1 MSYWK
6 GAVVSLLTG
15 VMIASSAIQPVA
27 IYAETVLDEGGQAD
41 SAQDGSVQADGS
53 ESDRST
59 SDEPVDSESEASQ
72 DADEA
77 PGSASIEMGEGA
89 ASTDGLAVAQD
100 DASEAE
106 ESVAAEDASEANTM
120 ASRTLVENSW
130 RYQNGQRIESLDD
143 ESAPS
148 GDFLSRA
155 MDPLPDGATAQGI
168 DVSEFQGKIDWEAVK
183 AAGVDFAILRIG
195 YGDQNAGGTDKY
207 FKRNVEECE
216 RLGIKWGAYLY
227 SYSVNTKEAADEAA
241 HVLSAMKGLTPDL
254 PIYYDM
260 EDDST
265 LGAKDRFADI
275 AQTFCSKIEAAGY
288 DAGVYASARWWKY
301 YLTSPVF
308 DSWSKWSAQCYKIC
322 EYPSD
327 PDAWQYTSQ
336 GKVPGISGNVDVNY
350 AYEGL
355 MCGLSCAE
363 SLALEH
369 LGDLPDGTY
378 RLNPVL
384 SNSVTAEIAGAS
396 ISNGAVARIWEING
410 TDAQLWRV
418 SHDAKGFVVLT
429 NAASGK
435 VLDVPSGMASRG
447 IGLQQYES
455 NGTIAQRWI
464 AVKAAD
470 ESIELLSAID
480 PNMAIELPG
489 ASTASG
495 SHIALY
501 SRNGTMAQ
509 RWTMIPDVTALESLQ
524 ALAVAHA
531 DDLPDGTYAFAAGG
545 SRNVLEIAGASNSNG
560 ASARLWDSNATQA
573 QRWKVSHDDQGF
585 VTLKNVASGKMLDV
599 SGGSSY
605 AGSRVQQYTSNGT
618 YAQKWVAISLG
629 NGSYKFVSALKKDL
643 VLDASGGVYSGASAQ
658 LYSQNG
664 TAAQSW
670 HAYTGGVAVAPCED
684 SIPDGYYRLS
694 PSCSASGRVIDVAGG
709 SRANGA
715 DVQLYSAN
723 GSAAQLFYLQYSDGY
738 YHIVNVRS
746 GKSLDVA
753 NGDIVAGTRVQQ
765 WEPGKANPNQLWS
778 ATPNGD
784 GTWSFINKGTGLA
797 LDVAG
802 AADADS
808 VRLNAYSSNGSTAQR
823 FRLDRQDDLIP
834 EGAYELSLASS
845 SNMVV
850 DVASAATYD
859 GAPLQLYSR
868 NNTFAQ
874 LWYVSK
880 ADGKSNTYYIE
891 SINSSKVMTLQSSGR
906 VVQASKSNNS
916 NQQWVPSFV
925 NGYVRWT
932 NCRFPD
938 QTLTASG
945 VKAGAVLQGAHS
957 SNDKYQLFDLNLSTT
972 VLPDG
977 VYSIRLTANP
987 DVAIDV
993 SGASTSNG
1001 ANVQIWASNNSGAQ
1015 KWTFSRQSD
1024 GTYTVMNSRSHKM
1037 LDLAGGN
1044 AASGANVQL
1053 WEGWNTKGQRWV
1065 VSYKA
1070 GGWQIAS
1077 AVNPAYVLDVNGGST
1092 TNGTNVQCQKS
1103 NGTSA
1108 QRFLLQKTT
1117 YVQEYIGYQNP
1128 AQFYQVS
1135 HNSVNTP
1142 HLGEGIFGYRTPSAI
1157 PFDATRSDCVN
1168 AMITTAIR
1176 YVGTTPYV
1184 WDYSCA
1190 PGIGV
1195 DCSGLVMQAL
1205 YATGMDLSPMNPW
1218 DHYYTPGHDQYA
1230 NDIRNNPRFA
1240 KVSFS
1245 DRQPGDLILTKGHV
1259 SIYIGGDRII
1269 EAYSPRIGVRYA
1281 SVYSS
1286 TPILAVARPF
1296 V

>member
-1 MSYWK
+1 M
-6 GAVVSLLTG
+6 V
-15 VMIASSAIQPVA
+15 
-27 IYAETVLDEGGQAD
+27 
-41 SAQDGSVQADGS
+41 
-53 ESDRST
+53 
-59 SDEPVDSESEASQ
+59 
-72 DADEA
+72 
-77 PGSASIEMGEGA
+77 
-89 ASTDGLAVAQD
+89 
-100 DASEAE
+100 
-106 ESVAAEDASEANTM
+106 
-120 ASRTLVENSW
+120 
-130 RYQNGQRIESLDD
+130 
-143 ESAPS
+143 
-148 GDFLSRA
+148 
-155 MDPLPDGATAQGI
+155 
-168 DVSEFQGKIDWEAVK
+168 
-183 AAGVDFAILRIG
+183 
-195 YGDQNAGGTDKY
+195 
-207 FKRNVEECE
+207 C
-216 RLGIKWGAYLY
+216 
-227 SYSVNTKEAADEAA
+227 
-241 HVLSAMKGLTPDL
+241 
-254 PIYYDM
+254 
-260 EDDST
+260 
-265 LGAKDRFADI
+265 
-275 AQTFCSKIEAAGY
+275 
-288 DAGVYASARWWKY
+288 
-301 YLTSPVF
+301 
-308 DSWSKWSAQCYKIC
+308 
-322 EYPSD
+322 
-327 PDAWQYTSQ
+327 
-336 GKVPGISGNVDVNY
+336 
-350 AYEGL
+350 
-355 MCGLSCAE
+355 
-363 SLALEH
+363 
-369 LGDLPDGTY
+369 
-378 RLNPVL
+378 
-384 SNSVTAEIAGAS
+384 
-396 ISNGAVARIWEING
+396 
-410 TDAQLWRV
+410 
-418 SHDAKGFVVLT
+418 
-429 NAASGK
+429 
-435 VLDVPSGMASRG
+435 
-447 IGLQQYES
+447 
-455 NGTIAQRWI
+455 
-464 AVKAAD
+464 
-470 ESIELLSAID
+470 
-480 PNMAIELPG
+480 
-489 ASTASG
+489 
-495 SHIALY
+495 
-501 SRNGTMAQ
+501 
-509 RWTMIPDVTALESLQ
+509 
-524 ALAVAHA
+524 
-531 DDLPDGTYAFAAGG
+531 
-545 SRNVLEIAGASNSNG
+545 
-560 ASARLWDSNATQA
+560 
-573 QRWKVSHDDQGF
+573 
-585 VTLKNVASGKMLDV
+585 LK
-599 SGGSSY
+599 
-605 AGSRVQQYTSNGT
+605 T
-618 YAQKWVAISLG
+618 
-629 NGSYKFVSALKKDL
+629 
-643 VLDASGGVYSGASAQ
+643 
-658 LYSQNG
+658 
-664 TAAQSW
+664 
-670 HAYTGGVAVAPCED
+670 
-684 SIPDGYYRLS
+684 
-694 PSCSASGRVIDVAGG
+694 
-709 SRANGA
+709 
-715 DVQLYSAN
+715 
-723 GSAAQLFYLQYSDGY
+723 
-738 YHIVNVRS
+738 
-746 GKSLDVA
+746 
-753 NGDIVAGTRVQQ
+753 
-765 WEPGKANPNQLWS
+765 
-778 ATPNGD
+778 
-784 GTWSFINKGTGLA
+784 
-797 LDVAG
+797 
-802 AADADS
+802 
-808 VRLNAYSSNGSTAQR
+808 
-823 FRLDRQDDLIP
+823 
-834 EGAYELSLASS
+834 
-845 SNMVV
+845 
-850 DVASAATYD
+850 
-859 GAPLQLYSR
+859 
-868 NNTFAQ
+868 
-874 LWYVSK
+874 
-880 ADGKSNTYYIE
+880 DGKSNTYYIE

-1044 AASGANVQL
+1044 VASGANVQL

-1135 HNSVNTP
+1135 HNSVNIP